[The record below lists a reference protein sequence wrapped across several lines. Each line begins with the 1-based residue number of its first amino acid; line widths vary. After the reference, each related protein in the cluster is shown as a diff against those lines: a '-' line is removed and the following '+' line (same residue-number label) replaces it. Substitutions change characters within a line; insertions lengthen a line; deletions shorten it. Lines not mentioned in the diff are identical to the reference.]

1 MLPADHKHWQI
12 VEEHQFL
19 DELML
24 TRRDPV
30 RADEFVD
37 GVKRVLCRNPQAGTQ
52 IGERIWLIPMAVWT
66 HSIYYTF
73 DDDSVYLHS
82 IKAVETPNTTKKK

>member
-1 MLPADHKHWQI
+1 MLPADHKHWQV

-24 TRRDPV
+24 IRLDPV

-37 GVKRVLCRNPQAGTQ
+37 GVVKVLCRNPQAGTK
-52 IGERIWLIPMAVWT
+52 IGERIWFIPMAVGT
-66 HSIYYTF
+66 HGIYYTF
-73 DDDSVYLHS
+73 DSDSIYLHS
-82 IKAVETPNTTKKK
+82 IKAIEQPKSKKKK